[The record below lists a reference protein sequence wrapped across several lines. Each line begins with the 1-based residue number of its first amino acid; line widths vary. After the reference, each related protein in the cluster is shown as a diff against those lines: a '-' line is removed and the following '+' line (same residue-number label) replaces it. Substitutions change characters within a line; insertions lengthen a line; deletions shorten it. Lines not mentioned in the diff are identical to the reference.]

1 MNSETNTA
9 TLTNLPVVPLRGT
22 AAFPHTVFRMEFRS
36 EDSAFPAVNIAL
48 GDEGDRRV
56 LLLAQK
62 DILEDEPL
70 NDDFFDV
77 GVVAKIEKAIQGAE
91 GGRTVIFSCLSRA
104 HVMELSWEE
113 TYFDALALVQEEP
126 VAPVTDESKEGLY
139 RLARMISDENEQRGN
154 DMLRNSYLAVV
165 SCEDIGKTADCISS
179 ALLNDYRH
187 RQQMLDVFDPYA
199 RLERLADLLKEEF
212 AWAACEAKIESD
224 VQAGMEESH
233 KEYYLREKM
242 KAIQA
247 ELGEED
253 DDEIVDYQ
261 KRLDSMALPDAVRE
275 KLEKELA
282 RLAKTP
288 YGAAEST
295 VLRNYLDT
303 CLDIPFGK
311 YAEEPV
317 LVSEAEE
324 VLNREHDGLKEVKDR
339 ILDYIAVRQISPDVK
354 GQILCLVGPPGVGKT
369 SIAFSIA
376 RALKRPCARIS
387 LGGIRDEADIRG
399 HRKTYVAAQ
408 AGRIV
413 DALTDAGVM
422 NPVLILDEIDKLSA
436 SQMGDPASALLEVLD
451 PEQNKAFRDHF
462 TELPMDLSD
471 CIFIA
476 TANYYEGIPAPLL
489 DRMEVI
495 ELTSYTENEKCEI
508 AFHHL
513 LPKQLAAHGL
523 ATDALKVTEPAMR
536 ELIRLYTREAGVREL
551 ERRIATL
558 CRKVARRHAEGK
570 NATVTIGAGK
580 LPVYL
585 GVYKYSEEKTEQNDL
600 IGVVNG
606 LAYTSVGGD
615 VLEVEVLV
623 NHGSGKLELT
633 GSLGDVMKE
642 SAKIAIS
649 LVRSLASGHGIDEN
663 FYKEKDLHIHFPEG
677 AVPKDGPSAGV
688 TMTTAI
694 FSALSGLPARHDIA
708 MTGEITLRGKV
719 LPIGGLKEKTMAA
732 YRTGIKTVLIPRE
745 NLRDLAEI
753 DAEVKRHLHFIPCDT
768 IEDVLTAAIIGYT
781 HEETPRRNRLT
792 SPLTGES
799 RVRV

>member
-1 MNSETNTA
+1 MNQETTSPN
-9 TLTNLPVVPLRGT
+9 LTNLPVVPLRGT
-22 AAFPHTVFRMEFRS
+22 AAFPHTIFRMEFRS

-48 GDEGDRRV
+48 GDDGNRKV
-56 LLLAQK
+56 LLLTQK

-91 GGRTVIFSCLSRA
+91 GVRTVIFTCLSRA
-104 HVMELSWEE
+104 HVMELSWED
-113 TYFDALALVQEEP
+113 TYFDALALVQEEQP
-126 VAPVTDESKEGLY
+126 APVTDESKEELY
-139 RLARMISDENEQRGN
+139 RLARMISDENEARGN

-187 RQQMLDVFDPYA
+187 RQSMLDVFDPYM
-199 RLERLADLLKEEF
+199 RPSRLAEFLKEEF

-224 VQAGMEESH
+224 VHAGIEESH

-242 KAIQA
+242 KVIQA

-253 DDEIVDYQ
+253 DDEINDYQ
-261 KRLDSMALPDAVRE
+261 KRMDSVALPDAVRE
-275 KLEKELA
+275 KLEKELS

-311 YAEEPV
+311 YANDPV

-369 SIAFSIA
+369 SIAFSIS
-376 RALKRPCARIS
+376 RAIKRPCVRIS
-387 LGGIRDEADIRG
+387 LGGVRDEADIRG

-422 NPVLILDEIDKLSA
+422 NPVVILDEIDKLSS

-462 TELPMDLSD
+462 TELPMDLSE

-476 TANYYEGIPAPLL
+476 TANYYEGIPSPLL

-495 ELTSYTENEKCEI
+495 ELTSYTENEKCAI
-508 AFHHL
+508 AYHHL
-513 LPKQLAAHGL
+513 LPKQLSEHGL
-523 ATDALKVTEPAMR
+523 ESNTLKITEPAMR
-536 ELIRLYTREAGVREL
+536 ELIRYYTREAGVREL

-558 CRKVARRHAEGK
+558 CRKVARRHAEGRK
-570 NATVTIGAGK
+570 GTVSIGAGK
-580 LPVYL
+580 LPAYL
-585 GVYKYSEEKTEQNDL
+585 GVYKYSDEKTEQNDL

-615 VLEVEVLV
+615 VLKVEVLV
-623 NHGSGKLELT
+623 NRGNGKVELT

-642 SAKIAIS
+642 SAKIAVS
-649 LVRSLASGHGIDEN
+649 LVRTLAIGHAIDEN

-694 FSALSGLPARHDIA
+694 FSALSGMPARHDIA

-732 YRTGIKTVLIPRE
+732 YRAGIKTVLIPRE
-745 NLRDLAEI
+745 NLRDLTEI
-753 DAEVKRHLHFIPCDT
+753 DAEVKRHIHFIPCDT
-768 IEDVLTAAIIGYT
+768 IEDVLSAALLGYT
-781 HEETPRRNRLT
+781 QEDAPRRNRPAT
-792 SPLTGES
+792 TLTGES
-799 RVRV
+799 RVRL